1 MDIPKIFFEEF
12 FRKHLHIM
20 KLKQMNSEKLN
31 INLNNTIKGNKK
43 MYCGMNELLKNTHA
57 FVYCNFNKDC
67 LNFL

>member
-1 MDIPKIFFEEF
+1 
-12 FRKHLHIM
+12 M

-57 FVYCNFNKDC
+57 FDYCNFNKDC